1 MLQCRTHSPAETAAM
16 AFRLGEKIPAGTVL
30 CLAGDLGAGKTLFVQ
45 NLAKAM
51 GVTEEVTSPTFNLMI
66 VYEGRMTIYHF
77 DLYRLESE
85 LELEEIGFYEY
96 TDNPQGL
103 VVIEWPD
110 KFPEALPE
118 DHIYIKIERT
128 AGGEA
133 ERQFTFLLQGTRD
146 ESLYKEL
153 DGICR
158 F

>member
-1 MLQCRTHSPAETAAM
+1 
-16 AFRLGEKIPAGTVL
+16 
-30 CLAGDLGAGKTLFVQ
+30 
-45 NLAKAM
+45 
-51 GVTEEVTSPTFNLMI
+51 
-66 VYEGRMTIYHF
+66 MTIYHF